1 MALARV
7 PPLVAALNVPEAYVQ
22 EWLATNVQISDT
34 LVSLA
39 TLEFR
44 ERMRVI
50 KRAMELNESGHVRV
64 GVDHF
69 LQGCVRKRIP
79 ESSSYGPSV
88 VV

>member
-22 EWLATNVQISDT
+22 EWLATNVQASDT

-64 GVDHF
+64 GFDHF
-69 LQGCVRKRIP
+69 LQGLSLIHI
-79 ESSSYGPSV
+79 
-88 VV
+88 